1 MKKEFNIVDA
11 LLSLRPGSQWTSYG
25 NHYNDLVWH
34 EPSEED
40 GGQPKPTI
48 EEIEKEIE
56 RLKEE
61 YDYNQYQRDR
71 VKAYPSIEDQLDL
84 LYHGGYDAW
93 KEEINKVK
101 EEYPKPEGL

>member
-1 MKKEFNIVDA
+1 MENITIVNA
-11 LLSLRPGSQWTSYG
+11 ILSLRPGCQWTISDDDY
-25 NHYNDLVWH
+25 DSLIWH

-61 YDYNQYQRDR
+61 YEYNQYQRDR
-71 VKAYPSIEDQLDL
+71 ATAYPSIEDQLDL